1 MVAASHES
9 DPLIQFLNVL
19 QPLSAELIEEA
30 RKETFKIFVRKNNIL
45 PSFAELVKDGCLFF
59 VAKGLVRAFVVD
71 DGKDITT
78 WLTDENDFI
87 GNIRNPGTFKP
98 TFEEQYQALEDSE
111 LLVLPYRVIDDMY
124 TLFPEANVLARKLL
138 AIQYHMS
145 QERSILSRIPSA
157 EARYKQFKIGHP
169 TIRSRVPLKFLA
181 SYLGMRI
188 ETLSRIRKKGK
199 IDASPED

>member
-1 MVAASHES
+1 MIAASHES

-30 RKETFKIFVRKNNIL
+30 RKETFKISVRKNNIL

-124 TLFPEANVLARKLL
+124 TMFPEANILARKLL
-138 AIQYHMS
+138 AMQYHMS

-169 TIRSRVPLKFLA
+169 TIKSRVPLKFLA

-188 ETLSRIRKKGK
+188 ETLSRIRKKAK
-199 IDASPED
+199 SDTLPEV

>member
-19 QPLSAELIEEA
+19 QPLSAELIDEA

-169 TIRSRVPLKFLA
+169 TIKSRVPLKFLA

-188 ETLSRIRKKGK
+188 ETLSRIRKKAK
-199 IDASPED
+199 MDASPED